1 MTAEFNAI
9 LYTVAIYHKIIKAQV
24 CKEYHSTQFKPR
36 HSGFRFCYD
45 APDSRNYADDTD
57 N

>member
-9 LYTVAIYHKIIKAQV
+9 LYTVSIYHKIIKAQV
-24 CKEYHSTQFKPR
+24 CKEYHTSQFKPR
-36 HSGFRFCYD
+36 HSGFRFRYD